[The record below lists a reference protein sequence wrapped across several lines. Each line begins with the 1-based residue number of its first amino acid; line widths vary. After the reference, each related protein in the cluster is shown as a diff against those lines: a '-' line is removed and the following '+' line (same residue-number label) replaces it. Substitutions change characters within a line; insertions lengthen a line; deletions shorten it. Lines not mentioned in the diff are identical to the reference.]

1 MKVGFRTDASTQ
13 IGTGHVMR
21 CLTIADALKKSGSDC
36 IFICRQLPGNL
47 TELIK
52 NRGHNTITLPIK
64 FISELK
70 FNPLSLYEEWLGTDI
85 TTDAKEVKK
94 ALQGYILDWLIV
106 DHYALE
112 SKWERS
118 LRSIASRIMVI
129 DDLANRPHDCDL
141 LLDQNLGR
149 EINDYSNLV
158 GANTHKLIGPKYA
171 LLRPEFALYRD
182 YSLTRRANPQ
192 LKTILISLGGVDQ
205 ENITERILS
214 EINRFNFNINF
225 NITVVLGEHSPWLS
239 NVKKYAEGMKIPTL
253 VLSSISNMAKLM
265 SESDLAI
272 GAAGSSAWERCFLGL
287 PSLILILAENQRQG
301 AIAIEN
307 AGAAMLMKSYKEVP
321 KVIEKLLLKES
332 YRCILLNMS
341 KRSSVV
347 CPIDSIDSIDKII
360 FYLNKYKL
368 SARKITQSDER
379 LLFEWANDP
388 LTRMNG
394 FANEQVTLP
403 IHKAWFAERLK
414 DNDKYTMFIIEEN
427 SRPLGQVRF
436 EKTNSGEWKI
446 SYLVSPTYRGQGLGF
461 GVLNCGINIFKSNQT
476 DIKLWAEVKKTNIR
490 SRRIFTKLEF
500 EQVQEINGVLS
511 FLKYL

>member
-47 TELIK
+47 IELIK
-52 NRGHNTITLPIK
+52 HRGHNTITLPIK
-64 FISELK
+64 FIRESK
-70 FNPLSLYEEWLGTDI
+70 FNPLSIYEEWLGTDI
-85 TTDAKEVKK
+85 STDAKEVKK

-112 SKWERS
+112 SKWEKS

-149 EINDYSNLV
+149 EIDDYSNLV

-182 YSLTRRANPQ
+182 YSLARRENLQ
-192 LKTILISLGGVDQ
+192 LKTILIALGGVDQ
-205 ENITERILS
+205 ENITGRILS
-214 EINRFNFNINF
+214 EINRSNLNINF
-225 NITVVLGEHSPWLS
+225 NITVVMGQHSPWLS

-253 VLSSISNMAKLM
+253 VLSSINNMAQLM

-301 AIAIEN
+301 AIALEK
-307 AGAAMLMKSYKEVP
+307 AGAAMLLKSYKEAP
-321 KVIEKLLLKES
+321 KVIEELLLKES
-332 YRCILLNMS
+332 YRSILLNMS
-341 KRSSVV
+341 KKSSDV
-347 CPIDSIDSIDKII
+347 CSIDSIDKII
-360 FYLNKYKL
+360 LYLNKYKL
-368 SARKITQSDER
+368 SARKINQSDEM

-394 FANEQVTLP
+394 FAKEQVTLP
-403 IHKAWFAERLK
+403 IHKAWLAERLE
-414 DNDKYTMFIIEEN
+414 DNEKYTMFIIEEN

-446 SYLVSPTYRGQGLGF
+446 SYLVSSTYRGQGLGF
-461 GVLNCGINIFKSNQT
+461 GVLNCGINFFKSNQT
-476 DIKLWAEVKKTNIR
+476 DIKLWAYVKKTNIR
-490 SRRIFTKLEF
+490 SRRVFKKLEF